1 MKKKIKVFKTGKYP
15 QGEFSEE
22 RVKKIFGNVKNKIET
37 IFSHTSKWGTG
48 EAPVIVGEFGNFEIV
63 GNEVYGE
70 VEFNE
75 NGSKYY
81 NDGILKGVSVEIN
94 NDSLTR
100 VAVLPIGINPAISGA
115 EFEETESAMVNF
127 EETTQTQLTPTQIV
141 EQIKNLDVTTIT
153 DTEKAA
159 LIDAIWL
166 LSDNKYIANTL
177 EAEGYTV
184 TKVEM
189 QQLTQDEMRAQIR
202 KEVEFEARR
211 DALKEVIKTKFRL
224 PQHEIIEFAIEE
236 AFKNR
241 DIILEFS
248 TNEKTSMFERLEK
261 TITNLPKDSLFIEHH
276 KEMEFSKDTET
287 ENFFDKAKNETL
299 KIYGGK

>member
-48 EAPVIVGEFGNFEIV
+48 ETPVVVGEFSNFELV
-63 GNEVYGE
+63 GNEVYGV

-94 NDSLTR
+94 NDMLTR
-100 VAVLPIGINPAISGA
+100 VAVLPVGISPAINGA
-115 EFEETESAMVNF
+115 EFSEEPIITEF
-127 EETTQTQLTPTQIV
+127 EEIIATSLTVSETV
-141 EQIKNLDVTTIT
+141 
-153 DTEKAA
+153 
-159 LIDAIWL
+159 DAINALDASSLNDAEIDML
-166 LSDNKYIANTL
+166 LNSVWAVVDKKYWADKL
-177 EAEGYTV
+177 QADGYAV

-189 QQLTQDEMRAQIR
+189 QQLTQEEMRIQIR
-202 KEVEFEARR
+202 KEVEFETRR
-211 DALKEVIKTKFRL
+211 DALKEAIKTKFRL
-224 PQHEIIEFAIEE
+224 PQHEIVEFAIDE

-241 DIILEFS
+241 ETILEFS
-248 TNEKTSMFERLEK
+248 DNEKTSMFEHLEK
-261 TITNLPKDSLFIEHH
+261 TINVLPKDSLFVEHH
-276 KEMEFSKDTET
+276 KEIEFSQETEK
-287 ENFFDKAKNETL
+287 ENFFDKSKQETL
-299 KIYGGK
+299 KIFGGK